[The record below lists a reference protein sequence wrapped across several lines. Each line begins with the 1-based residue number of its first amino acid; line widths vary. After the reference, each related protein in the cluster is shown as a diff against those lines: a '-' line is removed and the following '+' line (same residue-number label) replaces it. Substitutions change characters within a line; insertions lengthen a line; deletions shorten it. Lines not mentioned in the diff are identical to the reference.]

1 MAKISPARK
10 AAFQILMAVERGQ
23 PHSDDLLRGK
33 AVSALSAPDRNLATA
48 LVLGVL
54 RWQIQLDHQCQA
66 LLTRPNAKLDPEIR
80 IALRLGAFQLLHMD
94 RIPARAAID
103 ESVELAQQ
111 AGHRFASGMVNAV
124 LRKMARY
131 EQTLDSLSAPIED
144 FALKGHDFTGV
155 PIDRS
160 SSMGWEFSRAENAAN
175 SAGPLALGGIRSE
188 ESTQDLAL
196 AQAHPTWMVERWISF
211 YGLDAA
217 RAICRYGQCQPAL
230 TLRLA
235 GPAAEADLAAAGIS
249 LEPGE
254 LLTAARIVVSSDV
267 TPTEAFREGHIRLQD
282 EGSQLVAELAGYSDE
297 SGNNP
302 NQKEK
307 RIIDACAAPGGKT
320 LILAERNRQ
329 ARIVAMESSE
339 PRFAQLQQRLAPH
352 SARVECR
359 LADATTLS
367 EDSAFDLALADVPC
381 SGTGTLGRNPEIRHR
396 LRPNDLA
403 RQAERQRAILAAA
416 LRAVRP
422 GGFVLYST
430 CSLEP
435 EENVQVVAVV
445 LAANTNARIVPLEA
459 RINSLLGAG
468 ILTENGAERLR
479 THITPEGALRLLP
492 GALNTDGFF
501 IALMERIA

>member
-254 LLTAARIVVSSDV
+254 LLTAARIVVSGDV

-320 LILAERNRQ
+320 LILAERNPHARVVACESSPSRLEQ
-329 ARIVAMESSE
+329 LRKRLAAHDARI
-339 PRFAQLQQRLAPH
+339 
-352 SARVECR
+352 ECR
-359 LADATTLS
+359 LADSTALTENS
-367 EDSAFDLALADVPC
+367 VYDLALADVPC

-396 LRPNDLA
+396 LRPEDLTG
-403 RQAERQRAILAAA
+403 QAERQRAILTAA

-422 GGFVLYST
+422 GGHVVYST
-430 CSLEP
+430 CSLEQ
-435 EENVQVVAVV
+435 EENEQVVAAV
-445 LAANTNARIVPLEA
+445 LAANSGARLVSLET
-459 RINSLLGAG
+459 RIGQLLDEN
-468 ILTENGAERLR
+468 ILTSAGAERLR
-479 THITPEGALRLLP
+479 GSLTREGFLRLLP
-492 GALNTDGFF
+492 GTFHTDGFF
-501 IALMERIA
+501 ICIIERTS